1 MSSTVSTFD
10 LPDLNQRVAALQWY
24 IDAARTGAIAPDDPI
39 HLKTGLLTM
48 DLQAVAAR
56 LAPKNTCVLTY
67 PDMARAINFRN
78 PGAKCRDTTLRKLQV
93 FQYLDDKGIGEGI
106 GYQTNLPGQTKTKTK
121 TKFSEEAVAH
131 IAAHYTV
138 LKNEYGWR

>member
-1 MSSTVSTFD
+1 MSTVSTFD

-67 PDMARAINFRN
+67 PDMARAINSRN
-78 PGAKCRDTTLRKLQV
+78 PGTECRSETLRKLHV
-93 FQYLDDKGIGEGI
+93 FQYLEDKGLGGEFVTGLR
-106 GYQTNLPGQTKTKTK
+106 GRTK
-121 TKFSEEAVAH
+121 TKFSERAVTM
-131 IAAHYTV
+131 IAEHYPA
-138 LKNEYGWR
+138 LIDYGWNRC

>member
-1 MSSTVSTFD
+1 MSTVSTFN

-67 PDMARAINFRN
+67 LDMARAINSRN
-78 PGAKCRDTTLRKLQV
+78 PDVKCRDTTLRNLHV
-93 FQYLDDKGIGEGI
+93 FQYLEDKGLGGEFVTGLR
-106 GYQTNLPGQTKTKTK
+106 GKTK
-121 TKFSEEAVAH
+121 TKFSERAVTM
-131 IAAHYTV
+131 IAEHYPA
-138 LKNEYGWR
+138 LLDYGWNC